1 MKKLLSETL
10 NNPSM
15 TIVESNS
22 TNLPK
27 GVLLR
32 VSGQVGLYDQPTLN
46 GRSYPKQLWVERVI
60 GSPDIA
66 KKMQDRNL
74 FGEADHPQEL
84 EVSIHRISHAIS
96 KIWLDESTNRVMGT
110 FDILDTPAG
119 RIVKTLYDYGAKVGV
134 SSRGSGEIH
143 ENNGISEVRAD
154 TYEFITFDFVTDPAN
169 VGSYPTPV
177 MESLARR
184 DLAKYKEDMPF
195 YEGLFHK
202 LGIDL
207 STLQEKAPSETT
219 EGTRESLWESR
230 LSEMAETLKT
240 MNASLSSRSSE
251 IQAKDIQIIGLQET
265 VASLR
270 ERLLLADSLLESK
283 SEPTSAFDGEVVRS
297 RLNAI
302 EERVRQQASQGA
314 VQESKVRKE
323 LVQAQ
328 QESQGLREQVSN
340 QRATILRLQKQQE
353 MMRELRKRFFAERK
367 TRLAAEQRAKVVP
380 VTEAAK
386 PKPTAQPKVTVAP
399 VASPRPVSRVIERK
413 PVRVE
418 SEESQE
424 AMESRLIGMFNA
436 ASAGAG
442 LDDGTVPEE

>member
-10 NNPSM
+10 NNPAM

-46 GRSYPKQLWVERVI
+46 GRTYSKRLWVERVL
-60 GSPDIA
+60 GSPEIA
-66 KKMQDRNL
+66 KKIQDRNL

-84 EVSIHRISHAIS
+84 EVSIHRISHAIP

-143 ENNGISEVRAD
+143 EDNGVSEVRAD

-177 MESLARR
+177 MESLARK
-184 DLAKYKEDMPF
+184 DFAKYQEDMPF

-207 STLQEKAPSETT
+207 QTLQEKAPVETAVD
-219 EGTRESLWESR
+219 TRESLWESR
-230 LSEMAETLKT
+230 LSEMAETLKS
-240 MNASLSSRSSE
+240 MNTTLSARSSE

-283 SEPTSAFDGEVVRS
+283 DESAPVFDGEAMRT

-302 EERVRQQASQGA
+302 EERVRQQASRGV
-314 VQESKVRKE
+314 VQDPKTQQA
-323 LVQAQ
+323 LTQAQ
-328 QESQGLREQVSN
+328 KESQSLREQVGN

-353 MMRELRKRFFAERK
+353 SVRELRRRFFAEHRA
-367 TRLAAEQRAKVVP
+367 RVLAEQQAKAVP
-380 VTEAAK
+380 VKEAEK
-386 PKPTAQPKVTVAP
+386 PKPKAQPKAVVAP
-399 VASPRPVSRVIERK
+399 VSSSRPVPRVIERK
-413 PVRVE
+413 PVRVK

-436 ASAGAG
+436 ARAGAG
-442 LDDGTVPEE
+442 LDDGTVSEE